1 MKFFGCAVKWVFGG
15 RELEEIEIER
25 VLLGRR
31 EKRRERERER
41 RRDREGQD
49 STRRIGERSE
59 KEK

>member
-1 MKFFGCAVKWVFGG
+1 MKFFGCAVKWGFGG

-31 EKRRERERER
+31 EKRRQREGDRE
-41 RRDREGQD
+41 REGQD
-49 STRRIGERSE
+49 STRRIGVRSE